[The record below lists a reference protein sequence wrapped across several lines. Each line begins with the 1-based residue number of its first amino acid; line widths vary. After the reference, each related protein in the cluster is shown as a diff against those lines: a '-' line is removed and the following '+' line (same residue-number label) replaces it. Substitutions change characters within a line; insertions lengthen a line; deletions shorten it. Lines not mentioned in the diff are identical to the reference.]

1 MHHGLTDALLYLTKQ
16 LPTEVAVPHIQIDYS
31 PNLEARLDMAGLC
44 RILRD
49 AAIATG
55 ILPLAGIRVR
65 ATACTHVVIAD
76 GNPDHAFLDISLRL
90 RGGRSDQDKAD
101 ATARIFAA
109 AEAYCAEV
117 LATSSFML
125 SFEMRDIDPDL
136 SPKTS
141 SIRRYLPGETP

>member
-1 MHHGLTDALLYLTKQ
+1 M
-16 LPTEVAVPHIQIDYS
+16 PHIQIDYS
-31 PNLEARLDMAGLC
+31 PNLEARLDVAGLC
-44 RILRD
+44 RVLRD
-49 AAIATG
+49 AAVATG
-55 ILPLAGIRVR
+55 ILPLAGLRVR

-90 RGGRSDQDKAD
+90 RAGRSEKAKAD
-101 ATARIFAA
+101 ATAQIFAA

-117 LATSSFML
+117 LETSSFML

-141 SIRRYLPGETP
+141 SIRRYLPGESL